1 MSSLN
6 NLLINLPHS
15 TCNVILN
22 YLYYSNSVYNS
33 IKDSLYIIGNYPRI
47 IMHEVLSY
55 ENRNNIDS
63 FFYKSFLRWINLDVN
78 KTLYE
83 HIENNNPLD
92 YDIQDKTRQI
102 KIIIKIMNLMN
113 IFQIQDFYNYTY
125 HNT

>member
-1 MSSLN
+1 MVSLN

-22 YLYYSNSVYNS
+22 YLYYSDSVHNS
-33 IKDSLYIIGNYPRI
+33 IKDSLYIIGNYPTI
-47 IMHEVLSY
+47 IMDEVLNY

-63 FFYKSFLRWINLDVN
+63 SFYKSFLRWINLDN
-78 KTLYE
+78 NSKLYE
-83 HIENNNPLD
+83 HIENHIPLE

-102 KIIIKIMNLMN
+102 KIIKRIMNLMN

-125 HNT
+125 HKT

>member
-33 IKDSLYIIGNYPRI
+33 IKGSLYIIGNYPRI

-113 IFQIQDFYNYTY
+113 IFQI
-125 HNT
+125 